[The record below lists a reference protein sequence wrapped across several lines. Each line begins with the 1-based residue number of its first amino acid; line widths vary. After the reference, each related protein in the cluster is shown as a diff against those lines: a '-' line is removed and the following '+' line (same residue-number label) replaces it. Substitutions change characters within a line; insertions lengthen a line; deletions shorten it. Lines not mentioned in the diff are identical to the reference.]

1 LKKSPCLAS
10 DGPAPFFYNG
20 FEDSM
25 RSAIDVLLHS
35 LKSLLRQPGFA
46 LVAVTGLALAIGIS
60 TAMFSVVNTV
70 LLRPLPYPEPDRLMQ
85 LGWTYQDQFFGMDDA
100 QYREIAQALTQIDQ
114 VAARSRVSFTLTSTS
129 GSERLAALH
138 VSSGYFSVLGR
149 PPVLG
154 RDFNAGDDQKG
165 AADTVILSD
174 GLWRRRFNADP
185 DVLDRPL
192 SLDGKPYT
200 IIGVLPAGF
209 REIGDTAMYVPLAP
223 AADLLGQGSN
233 YEVIARLGAGATLQ
247 GAAQE
252 YEARTKSFLKA
263 RNIPENSNVRA
274 VLIPYQ
280 QLVARDVRTPLLLLT
295 AAIVLVL
302 LIACANVANL
312 LVARSTMRAKELAVH
327 AALGAS
333 RWRLGALVMT
343 ESLMI
348 ALLGSMLGCVLAV
361 IGVDALLALR
371 SDALPRADEIGVDQ
385 QALAFSLALAMLSGF
400 IAGLP
405 AAWQSASGTIVTDL
419 KQSTTLAAPGGSW
432 ISRMRSALIVTQVAM
447 ALILLVGASLLIK
460 SFSALNRV
468 DPGFD
473 PKPLAAAQYWS
484 TGTQYRS
491 MAEVESLA
499 QSLIR
504 KSLLIPGISHAAVMA
519 AGLPLDRGGN
529 NGVTLRGV
537 DQSPTVSA
545 DYRAVSG
552 DVFST
557 LGIGVLRGR
566 SLQDSDSVE
575 SNRVMVIN
583 KRFAE
588 RHFPGTE
595 ALGQQVDMGGR
606 TWEIVGVVANVRSS
620 LSDDAPPTMY
630 VPLAQTSRA
639 THEIFE
645 GWFPTN
651 LIVRSVGSAMNAE
664 ALQNVFNE
672 VDRDVPVGRLST
684 LSEVLALGIAEQNF
698 QARLMTVLAVLAL
711 ALATLGVYS
720 VLSYV
725 ISRGKRDIGIKMAL
739 GAGKSQVLAT
749 VIRRGL
755 APVAIGLG
763 FGLGG
768 AIYLTQFLSAL
779 LFQVNHLDASAYA
792 AATLALTLVS
802 ICACLFPAWRALQ
815 VSPIAAL
822 RAG

>member
-1 LKKSPCLAS
+1 
-10 DGPAPFFYNG
+10 
-20 FEDSM
+20 M
-25 RSAIDVLLHS
+25 RSAIDVLLLS
-35 LKSLLRQPGFA
+35 LKSLLRQPGHA
-46 LVAVTGLALAIGIS
+46 LVAVAGLALAIGIS

-100 QYREIAQALTQIDQ
+100 QYREIAQTLTQVDK
-114 VAARSRVSFTLTSTS
+114 VAARSRVSFTLTSAS

-138 VSSGYFSVLGR
+138 VSSDYFSVLGR

-154 RDFNAGDDQKG
+154 RDFAASDDQKG

-185 DVLDRPL
+185 EVLNQTL

-209 REIGDTAMYVPLAP
+209 REIGDTAMYLPLAP
-223 AADLLGQGSN
+223 AAELLGQGNN
-233 YEVIARLGAGATLQ
+233 YEVLARLGAGATIES
-247 GAAQE
+247 ATQE
-252 YEARTKSFLKA
+252 YQERAKSFLKA
-263 RNIPENSNVRA
+263 RNIAENNDVRT

-280 QLVARDVRTPLLLLT
+280 QLVARDLRTPLLLLT
-295 AAIVLVL
+295 AAIGLVL

-312 LVARSTMRAKELAVH
+312 QVARSTMRAKELAVH

-343 ESLMI
+343 ESLII
-348 ALLGSMLGCVLAV
+348 ALLGSLLGCVLAV

-371 SDALPRADEIGVDQ
+371 GDMLPRADEIGVDQ
-385 QALAFSLALAMLSGF
+385 PALAFSLALAMLSGLL
-400 IAGLP
+400 AGLP
-405 AAWQSASGTIVTDL
+405 AAWQSATGTIVTDL
-419 KQSTTLAAPGGSW
+419 KQSTTLAAAGGSW
-432 ISRMRSALIVTQVAM
+432 IARMRSALIATQVAM
-447 ALILLVGASLLIK
+447 ALILLVGAALLIK

-484 TGTQYRS
+484 TGTRYRS
-491 MAEVESLA
+491 MAEVEALA
-499 QSLIR
+499 QSLIQQ
-504 KSLLIPGISHAAVMA
+504 SLRIPGVSNAAVMA
-519 AGLPLDRGGN
+519 SGLPLDRGGN

-537 DQSPTVSA
+537 NQSPTISA

-566 SLQDSDSVE
+566 ALQGSDSTQ

-583 KRFAE
+583 QRFAE
-588 RHFPGTE
+588 RHFAGME
-595 ALGQQVDMGGR
+595 ALGQQVDMGGQS
-606 TWEIVGVVANVRSS
+606 WQIVGVVANVRSS
-620 LSDDAPPTMY
+620 LADDAAPTMY

-651 LIVRSVGSAMNAE
+651 LIVRSEGLAVNAE
-664 ALQNVFNE
+664 ALRNVFNA
-672 VDRDVPVGRLST
+672 VDRDVPIGRIST
-684 LSEVLALGIAEQNF
+684 LSAVLALGVAEQNF
-698 QARLMTVLAVLAL
+698 QARLMSVLAVLAL

-725 ISRGKRDIGIKMAL
+725 ISRGRRDIGIKMAL
-739 GAGKSQVLAT
+739 GAGKTQVLAS
-749 VIRRGL
+749 VMRRGL
-755 APVAIGLG
+755 APVAIGLV
-763 FGLGG
+763 FGLCG
-768 AIYLTQFLSAL
+768 AIYLTQFLNAL
-779 LFQVNHLDASAYA
+779 LFQVNHLDASAYV
-792 AATLALTLVS
+792 AATLALILVS
-802 ICACLFPAWRALQ
+802 IGACLIPAWRALQ
-815 VSPIAAL
+815 VSPTSAL
-822 RAG
+822 RGG